1 MFCSKCGKEIDN
13 DSRFCPHCGADVG
26 GSSAKKASGNQGA
39 RKSVPVIS
47 IVGGMAVVLV
57 IACVFIFKSLGG
69 GEDAE
74 PASGLAK
81 ESSDVPEVSED
92 NSSDQLAHDDGLG
105 LAYLAPE
112 TLDIPSEIVETTAE
126 PVTEETIYSI
136 DRYDVQKL
144 LQDFCDLQVECIAE
158 YVKLCKNAA
167 KKPDEPANAVE
178 LMNQYQGGVIY
189 GDSRFAILEDYDAE
203 YLKGLDDIQRRIR
216 LPIEQCLAQSDTMYY
231 TTQTLIE
238 DSNLGTEFRYYSGT
252 NNTIGVKMHY
262 YFYYNDVPIK
272 GYEGERGTSIVT
284 DQDANCVEIA
294 YVYAVLVNCGK
305 DVWAIKYF
313 AVNESNVPDGEELFP
328 EKLRNEDELKSSAEA
343 VGNVNDEELQ
353 KALNAYYAV
362 AGEQTV
368 LFDFNNSN
376 IPYFFTEASKY
387 SHNYK
392 LYHYENDELIEIEL
406 TSGSF
411 YEFYYRSDSD
421 YIVTCGGGAVTICE
435 IWQLKDGKFNSI
447 GVCDNGGIEYDE
459 MLSNIGQIIGTDDFT
474 TEYTRVSSYAFTR
487 LEYAIQD
494 YQTGVHNDDYEVWMS
509 RQQ

>member
-1 MFCSKCGKEIDN
+1 MFCSNCGREIDN

-39 RKSVPVIS
+39 KKSVPVIS

-69 GEDAE
+69 GEDAK

-81 ESSDVPEVSED
+81 ESSDAPEVSED
-92 NSSDQLAHDDGLG
+92 NSSDQLALDDGPG

-126 PVTEETIYSI
+126 PVTEETVYSI
-136 DRYDVQKL
+136 DVYAVQKL
-144 LQDFCDLQVECIAE
+144 LQDFCDLQAECVAE
-158 YVKLCKNAA
+158 HVKLCKSAT
-167 KKPDEPANAVE
+167 KKPEEPANAIE

-189 GDSRFAILEDYDAE
+189 GDSRFAILEDYNAE

-216 LPIEQCLAQSDTMYY
+216 LAMEQCLGQSDIMYY
-231 TTQTLIE
+231 ITSTSVA
-238 DSNLGTEFRYYSGT
+238 DSNLGSEFRYYSGT
-252 NNTIGVKMHY
+252 DNTIGVKMHY
-262 YFYYNDVPIK
+262 YFYYSDEPITYTEI
-272 GYEGERGTSIVT
+272 GGSRGNF
-284 DQDANCVEIA
+284 DANVKCVEIA

-343 VGNVNDEELQ
+343 VGNISNEELQ
-353 KALNAYYAV
+353 KALNTYYAV
-362 AGEQTV
+362 AGEETV

-376 IPYFFTEASKY
+376 IPYFFVRDDGGM
-387 SHNYK
+387 
-392 LYHYENDELIEIEL
+392 LYHYENGELLQIEMSANE
-406 TSGSF
+406 G
-411 YEFYYRSDSD
+411 FYYKSDSD
-421 YIVTCGGGAVTICE
+421 YIVTCGSGAVTVCE
-435 IWQLKDGKFNSI
+435 IWQLKDGKLNLI
-447 GVCDNGGIEYDE
+447 GVCDDDGIEYDE
-459 MLSNIGQIIGTDDFT
+459 MLSNIGQIIGTNDFEN
-474 TEYTRVSSYAFTR
+474 EYSRVSYMAYAR
-487 LEYAIQD
+487 LEYAIED
-494 YQTGVHNDDYEVWMS
+494 YQTGVHNSDYEVWKS